1 MILLLLRLLF
11 SALFAFIVG
20 KLVSGFKLPAILGWL
35 IAGMFVGPYA
45 FALIDQEMLDAEWYQ
60 IIMHRLEC
68 AVGFM
73 IGTELVWKQLKK
85 SGASIVAMTLFQSLG
100 TFFSVSSFFCVVF
113 YILGVPLYLAFIFGS
128 IALATA
134 PAPVL
139 SLVQEFN
146 TDGPVTRTLIPMAV
160 LDDIVGCLVF
170 FTTIAIVAGSMSA
183 DSMSAYTMVW
193 IVLLT
198 LLLGVETGALTGL
211 MLNHSLNRQVAFGNL
226 CLGILFTSCVGLFF
240 NHYLFPKSLLNFL
253 LLGMA
258 FSATFTNIISQSQLL
273 LLKSDLKPVLVT
285 SMIIVIL
292 NLAVPLDY
300 HLIMGAGLFTV
311 VYMVSRTLGKY
322 YGAYFGA
329 VITHAPQSV
338 RKYLG
343 FTILPHSG
351 VSLVFTGIVVSV
363 LSKTDPESSQIVQGT
378 IAAAAVI
385 NEIVA
390 VIVAKKG
397 FEKAGEIQK

>member
-1 MILLLLRLLF
+1 M
-11 SALFAFIVG
+11 
-20 KLVSGFKLPAILGWL
+20 
-35 IAGMFVGPYA
+35 
-45 FALIDQEMLDAEWYQ
+45 
-60 IIMHRLEC
+60 
-68 AVGFM
+68 
-73 IGTELVWKQLKK
+73 
-85 SGASIVAMTLFQSLG
+85 
-100 TFFSVSSFFCVVF
+100 
-113 YILGVPLYLAFIFGS
+113 YLAFIFGS

-193 IVLLT
+193 IVLLP
-198 LLLGVETGALTGL
+198 LLLGVATGALTGL
-211 MLNHSLNRQVAFGNL
+211 MLNHSMNRQVAFGNL
-226 CLGILFTSCVGLFF
+226 CLGILFTSGVGLFF

-273 LLKSDLKPVLVT
+273 LLKSDFKPVLVT

-292 NLAVPLDY
+292 NLGVPLDY

-322 YGAYFGA
+322 YGAYLGA

-397 FEKAGEIQK
+397 FEKLEKFKSKAKIHCLSHKKGLPYKSMTAPQPYIRKQPS

>member
-1 MILLLLRLLF
+1 
-11 SALFAFIVG
+11 
-20 KLVSGFKLPAILGWL
+20 
-35 IAGMFVGPYA
+35 
-45 FALIDQEMLDAEWYQ
+45 
-60 IIMHRLEC
+60 
-68 AVGFM
+68 
-73 IGTELVWKQLKK
+73 
-85 SGASIVAMTLFQSLG
+85 
-100 TFFSVSSFFCVVF
+100 
-113 YILGVPLYLAFIFGS
+113 
-128 IALATA
+128 
-134 PAPVL
+134 
-139 SLVQEFN
+139 
-146 TDGPVTRTLIPMAV
+146 
-160 LDDIVGCLVF
+160 
-170 FTTIAIVAGSMSA
+170 
-183 DSMSAYTMVW
+183 
-193 IVLLT
+193 
-198 LLLGVETGALTGL
+198 
-211 MLNHSLNRQVAFGNL
+211 
-226 CLGILFTSCVGLFF
+226 
-240 NHYLFPKSLLNFL
+240 
-253 LLGMA
+253 MA

-273 LLKSDLKPVLVT
+273 LLKSDFKPVLVT

-292 NLAVPLDY
+292 NLGVPLDY

-322 YGAYFGA
+322 YGAYLGA

-397 FEKAGEIQK
+397 FEKLEKFKSKAKIHCLSHKKGLPYKIYDSPPTIYQKTAQLIIEP